1 LPIWLKVLIVPSF
14 SERQKG
20 GKIIAL
26 SRSFVP
32 PKLGTTSLACI
43 RNKKEL
49 GKDDVKGNENANN
62 Q

>member
-1 LPIWLKVLIVPSF
+1 MLVSVRDKKA
-14 SERQKG
+14 E
-20 GKIIAL
+20 KIIAL

-49 GKDDVKGNENANN
+49 GKDDFKGNENASN